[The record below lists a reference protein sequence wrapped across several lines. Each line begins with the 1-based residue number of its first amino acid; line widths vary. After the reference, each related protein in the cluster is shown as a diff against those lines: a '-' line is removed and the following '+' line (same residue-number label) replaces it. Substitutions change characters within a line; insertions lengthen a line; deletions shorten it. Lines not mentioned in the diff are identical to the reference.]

1 MEYITIKEETINE
14 IEIEKSRFI
23 CHLKRV
29 TNKEEAEEY
38 IQKIKKLHYKAT
50 HNCSSFSLFN
60 PSYQKCSDDGEP
72 QGTAGVPMLEAIKK
86 ANINNVV
93 AVVTRYFGGIKLGAG
108 GLIRAYSNA
117 VSKALSAAQLI
128 KVKEY
133 THYEIEFDYSLI
145 NILEKFFN
153 QNNIKVLN
161 KEYEVNV
168 KYLFY
173 IDDPNIKETLNN
185 LTLGKIKFINEYLDF
200 IEEKYN

>member
-23 CHLKRV
+23 CYLKRV
-29 TNKEEAEEY
+29 ANKEEAEEY

-145 NILEKFFN
+145 NVLEKFFN

-173 IDDPNIKETLNN
+173 IDDSNIKETLNN
-185 LTLGKIKFINEYLDF
+185 LTLGKIKFLNEYLDF